1 MLNLI
6 KEYNLDNYIVE
17 LYQEQNSPQI
27 PSETLDSI
35 TTTLNDQLYPNNIVE
50 RLDSIK
56 NIKQI
61 IIYSKSREVIL
72 VSDNEWFSV

>member
-72 VSDNEWFSV
+72 VSDNE